1 MAVLPTE
8 EYRYTAAEYALAEA
22 SVKQNSLFSVPIPM
36 YLGTG
41 IEDSGVWSSC
51 ILYQALGTV
60 LVITNVT
67 FRVTLK
73 TINFLLLNELKTQ
86 QNLAHL
92 FYRDCAPQNS
102 NNFFRCSRKIEV
114 IVV

>member
-8 EYRYTAAEYALAEA
+8 EYRYTAAEHALAEA

-51 ILYQALGTV
+51 ILYDCCCCNSESVSSQSNSFFQSSWRNSFPF
-60 LVITNVT
+60 NVT
-67 FRVTLK
+67 GEK
-73 TINFLLLNELKTQ
+73 NPNG
-86 QNLAHL
+86 
-92 FYRDCAPQNS
+92 S
-102 NNFFRCSRKIEV
+102 
-114 IVV
+114 